1 MGTTG
6 WGGSVTLYVE
16 ADFSQT
22 ISETSGAP
30 VTGTST
36 QWGSATWGTSSWQP
50 PITTEWTDITSD
62 VRSVSC
68 GAAFSRQTNRY
79 NTATASVVL
88 DNRSGIYS
96 PTNTGGA
103 DPASA
108 PYYQKIGILRPMRIR
123 ATYTNDAGVATSWAL
138 FTGLIQSWAEDF
150 PSFGK
155 DATVTVGLVGN
166 DSQLANITNVAG
178 SPVGAGENAGARV
191 RRILADA
198 DWRWPSFI
206 DDGETTMQATT
217 LEGTPQSL
225 LTLTAD
231 SEGGAFYCAPDGS
244 LRFDG
249 FQAQIEKSGRTIPA
263 LHFSDAPADS
273 STLTYADI
281 ALSYDGDLV
290 RNSITYQRV
299 GGTAQTVTAA
309 ASQQLYGTRSES
321 RSDLICQSDTDVAAI
336 ARRDLSVL
344 QDPEHR
350 IESVKLNPLDP
361 NNADGR
367 LWVALATQAIALR
380 LGALV
385 EYTPQNQTTLSRY
398 VFIEGISHTIS
409 ADRWQ
414 ISLTFSSATAY
425 RPRALSRWGAG
436 TWGDVSWTW

>member
-22 ISETSGAP
+22 IAETSGGP

-36 QWGSATWGTSSWQP
+36 QWGTATWGTSKWQP
-50 PITTEWTDITSD
+50 PITTEWTDITAD
-62 VRSVSC
+62 VRNVST

-79 NTATASVVL
+79 NTARASVLL
-88 DNRSGIYS
+88 DNRSGNYS
-96 PTNTGGA
+96 PTNTGG
-103 DPASA
+103 D
-108 PYYQKIGILRPMRIR
+108 YYGHIGILRPMRIR
-123 ATYTNDAGVATSWAL
+123 ATYTNAAGVATDWPL
-138 FTGLIQSWAEDF
+138 FTGLVQSWGEEF

-155 DATVTVGLVGN
+155 DATVSVELLGN
-166 DSQLANITNVAG
+166 DSQLASITNVAQASQG
-178 SPVGAGENAGARV
+178 GGETAGARV

-198 DWRWPSFI
+198 DWRWPSI
-206 DDGETTMQATT
+206 VDEGETTMQATT

-225 LTLTAD
+225 LALTAD

-244 LRFDG
+244 ARFDG

-263 LHFSDAPADS
+263 LHFSDAPTDAE
-273 STLTYADI
+273 TLAYSDVN
-281 ALSYDGDLV
+281 LSYDGDLV
-290 RNSITYQRV
+290 RNSITYQRT
-299 GGTAQTVTAA
+299 GGVAQTVTAA
-309 ASQQLYGTRSES
+309 ASQQLYGMRSES
-321 RSDLICQSDTDVAAI
+321 RDDLICQSDTDVAAI
-336 ARRDLSVL
+336 ARRDLSIL

-350 IESVKLNPLDP
+350 IESIKLNPLDS

-367 LWVALATQAIALR
+367 LWDALATQAIALR

-414 ISLTFSSATAY
+414 IGLTFSSATAY
-425 RPRALSRWGAG
+425 RPRALSLWGVG
-436 TWGDVSWTW
+436 TWGDVTWTW

>member
-1 MGTTG
+1 MGATG

-16 ADFSQT
+16 VDFSQT

-36 QWGSATWGTSSWQP
+36 QWGSAKWGTSAWQS
-50 PITTEWTDITSD
+50 PITTTWTDITAD
-62 VRSVSC
+62 VRNLSTN
-68 GAAFSRQTNRY
+68 AAFSRQTNRY

-88 DNRSGIYS
+88 DNRSGNYS
-96 PTNTGGA
+96 STNTLG
-103 DPASA
+103 DW
-108 PYYQKIGILRPMRIR
+108 YQKIGILRPMRIR
-123 ATYTNDAGVATSWAL
+123 ATYTNDAGVATSWPL

-166 DSQLANITNVAG
+166 DSQLANITNAAG
-178 SPVGAGENAGARV
+178 SSVGAGESAGARV
-191 RRILADA
+191 RRILVDA

-263 LHFSDAPADS
+263 LHFSEVPTDS

-290 RNSITYQRV
+290 RNVISYQAV
-299 GGTAQTVTAA
+299 GGVAQTVSAA
-309 ASQQLYGTRSES
+309 ASQQLYGTRSLT
-321 RSDLICQSDTDVAAI
+321 RTDLITENDTDVASI

-350 IESVKLNPLDP
+350 IESVRLNPLDP
-361 NNADGR
+361 NNDDSR
-367 LWVALATQAIALR
+367 LWVALATQSIALR

-385 EYTPQNQTTLSRY
+385 EYTPQSQSTISRY
-398 VFIEGISHTIS
+398 VFIEGISHTITP
-409 ADRWQ
+409 DTWQ
-414 ISLTFSSATAY
+414 ISLLFSSATAY
-425 RPRALSRWGAG
+425 RPRALSKWGVG

>member
-22 ISETSGAP
+22 IAETSGGP
-30 VTGTST
+30 VTGTDT
-36 QWGSATWGTSSWQP
+36 QWGAATWGTSEWQP
-50 PITTEWTDITSD
+50 PITTDWTDITAD
-62 VRSVSC
+62 VRSVST

-79 NTATASVVL
+79 NTARASVLL
-88 DNRSGIYS
+88 DNRSGNYS
-96 PTNTGGA
+96 PTNTGG
-103 DPASA
+103 D
-108 PYYQKIGILRPMRIR
+108 YYGHIGILRPMRIR
-123 ATYTNDAGVATSWAL
+123 ATYTNAAGVATDWPL
-138 FTGLIQSWAEDF
+138 FTGLVQSWGEEF

-155 DATVTVGLVGN
+155 DATVSVELLGN
-166 DSQLANITNVAG
+166 DSQLASITNVAQASQG
-178 SPVGAGENAGARV
+178 GGETAGARV

-198 DWRWPSFI
+198 DWRWPSI
-206 DDGETTMQATT
+206 VDEGETTMQATT

-225 LTLTAD
+225 LALTAD

-244 LRFDG
+244 ARFDG

-263 LHFSDAPADS
+263 LHFSDAPTDAE
-273 STLTYADI
+273 TLAYSDVN
-281 ALSYDGDLV
+281 LSYDGDLV
-290 RNSITYQRV
+290 RNSITYQRT
-299 GGTAQTVTAA
+299 GGVAQTVTAA
-309 ASQQLYGTRSES
+309 ASQQLYGMRSES
-321 RSDLICQSDTDVAAI
+321 RDDLICQSDTDVAAI
-336 ARRDLSVL
+336 ARRDLSIL

-350 IESVKLNPLDP
+350 IESIKLNPLDS

-367 LWVALATQAIALR
+367 LWDALATQAIALR

-414 ISLTFSSATAY
+414 IGLTFSSATAY
-425 RPRALSRWGAG
+425 RPRALSLWGVG
-436 TWGDVSWTW
+436 TWGDVTWTW

>member
-22 ISETSGAP
+22 IAETSGGP
-30 VTGTST
+30 VSGTST
-36 QWGSATWGTSSWQP
+36 QWGSATWGESEWQP
-50 PITTEWTDITSD
+50 PITTDWTDITAD
-62 VRSVSC
+62 VRSVST

-79 NTATASVVL
+79 NTARASVVL
-88 DNRSGIYS
+88 DNRSGNYS
-96 PTNTGGA
+96 PTNTGG
-103 DPASA
+103 DH
-108 PYYQKIGILRPMRIR
+108 YGHIGILRPMRIR
-123 ATYTNDAGVATSWAL
+123 ATYTNADGVATDWPL
-138 FTGLIQSWAEDF
+138 FTGLVQSWGEEF

-155 DATVTVGLVGN
+155 DATVSVELLGN
-166 DSQLANITNVAG
+166 DSQLASITNVAQAAQ
-178 SPVGAGENAGARV
+178 GAGESAGARV

-198 DWRWPSFI
+198 DWRWPSI
-206 DDGETTMQATT
+206 VDEGETTMQATT

-225 LTLTAD
+225 LALTAD

-244 LRFDG
+244 ARFDG

-263 LHFSDAPADS
+263 LHFSDAPTDAE
-273 STLTYADI
+273 TLTYSDVN
-281 ALSYDGDLV
+281 LSYDGDLV

-299 GGTAQTVTAA
+299 GGIAQTVTAA
-309 ASQQLYGTRSES
+309 ASQQLYGMRSES
-321 RSDLICQSDTDVAAI
+321 RTDLICQSDTDVAAI
-336 ARRDLSVL
+336 ARRDLSIL

-350 IESVKLNPLDP
+350 IESIKLNPLDP

-367 LWVALATQAIALR
+367 LWAALATQEIALR

-414 ISLTFSSATAY
+414 IGLTFSSATAY
-425 RPRALSRWGAG
+425 RPRALSLWDVG
-436 TWGDVSWTW
+436 TWGDVTWTW

>member
-22 ISETSGAP
+22 IAETSGGP

-36 QWGSATWGTSSWQP
+36 QWGSATWGESEWQP
-50 PITTEWTDITSD
+50 PITTDWTDITAD
-62 VRSVSC
+62 VRSVST

-79 NTATASVVL
+79 NTARASVLL
-88 DNRSGIYS
+88 DNRSGNYS
-96 PTNTGGA
+96 PTNTDGDHYGH
-103 DPASA
+103 
-108 PYYQKIGILRPMRIR
+108 IGILRPMRIR
-123 ATYTNDAGVATSWAL
+123 ATYTNADGVATDWPL
-138 FTGLIQSWAEDF
+138 FTGLVQSWGEEF

-155 DATVTVGLVGN
+155 DATVSVELLGN
-166 DSQLANITNVAG
+166 DSQLASITNVAQAAQ
-178 SPVGAGENAGARV
+178 GAGESAGARV

-198 DWRWPSFI
+198 DWRWPSI
-206 DDGETTMQATT
+206 VDEGETTMQATT

-225 LTLTAD
+225 LALTAD

-244 LRFDG
+244 ARFDG

-263 LHFSDAPADS
+263 LHFSDAPTDAE
-273 STLTYADI
+273 TLTYADVN
-281 ALSYDGDLV
+281 LSYDGDLV

-309 ASQQLYGTRSES
+309 ASQQLYGMRSES
-321 RSDLICQSDTDVAAI
+321 RDDLICQSDTDVAAI
-336 ARRDLSVL
+336 ARRDLSIL

-350 IESVKLNPLDP
+350 IESIKLNPLDL

-367 LWVALATQAIALR
+367 LWAALATQEIALR

-398 VFIEGISHTIS
+398 VFIEGIGHTIS

-414 ISLTFSSATAY
+414 IGLTFSSATAY
-425 RPRALSRWGAG
+425 RPRALSLWDVG
-436 TWGDVSWTW
+436 TWGDVTWTW